1 MGFWDKKKVLITG
14 GGGFLGSFVVEE
26 LIERGV
32 EPQNIRIPRSKDTD
46 LRTWENCLRVVEGID
61 IVIHS
66 AARAGGIRFN
76 KRNPVTLFYDNAIM
90 GIQLMEAA
98 RQAGVHI

>member
-1 MGFWDKKKVLITG
+1 MGSWDKKKLLITG
-14 GGGFLGSFVVEE
+14 EAGFLGSFVVEK

-46 LRTWENCLRVVEGID
+46 LRTWENCLRVLEGID
-61 IVIHS
+61 IIIHL
-66 AARAGGIRFN
+66 AARVGGIGFN
-76 KRNPVTLFYDNAIM
+76 KRNPATLFYDNAIM